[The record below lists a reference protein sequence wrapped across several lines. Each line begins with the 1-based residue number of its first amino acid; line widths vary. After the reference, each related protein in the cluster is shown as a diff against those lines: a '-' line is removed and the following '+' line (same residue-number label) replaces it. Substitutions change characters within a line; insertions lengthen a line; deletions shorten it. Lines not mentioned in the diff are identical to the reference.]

1 MSLNKRDI
9 PDCSRDN
16 YFGDSAVS
24 KILVTRCHFS
34 LFPPIA
40 AKEKTRSEAI
50 LTATNK
56 TGCSLNPGTA
66 FCEVLEANRPGI
78 IIDEVMKN
86 LGNYTSAFVVV
97 VVVVGNYSDVGR
109 NFNKSEKRFSDSG

>member
-1 MSLNKRDI
+1 M
-9 PDCSRDN
+9 
-16 YFGDSAVS
+16 
-24 KILVTRCHFS
+24 

-40 AKEKTRSEAI
+40 AKEKTTSEAI

-56 TGCSLNPGTA
+56 TGCSFIPGTA

-86 LGNYTSAFVVV
+86 LGNYTSVFVV
-97 VVVVGNYSDVGR
+97 VVVVGNYSDADR
-109 NFNKSEKRFSDSG
+109 NFNKSEKKVW

>member
-1 MSLNKRDI
+1 M
-9 PDCSRDN
+9 
-16 YFGDSAVS
+16 
-24 KILVTRCHFS
+24 

-40 AKEKTRSEAI
+40 AKEKTTSEAI
-50 LTATNK
+50 LTATSK
-56 TGCSLNPGTA
+56 TDCSLIPGTA
-66 FCEVLEANRPGI
+66 FCEVLEANRPGM

-86 LGNYTSAFVVV
+86 LGNYTSAFVV

>member
-1 MSLNKRDI
+1 M
-9 PDCSRDN
+9 
-16 YFGDSAVS
+16 
-24 KILVTRCHFS
+24 

-40 AKEKTRSEAI
+40 AKEKTTSEAI
-50 LTATNK
+50 LTATSK
-56 TGCSLNPGTA
+56 TDCSLIPGTA
-66 FCEVLEANRPGI
+66 FCEVLEANRPGM

-97 VVVVGNYSDVGR
+97 VVVGKYSDVGR